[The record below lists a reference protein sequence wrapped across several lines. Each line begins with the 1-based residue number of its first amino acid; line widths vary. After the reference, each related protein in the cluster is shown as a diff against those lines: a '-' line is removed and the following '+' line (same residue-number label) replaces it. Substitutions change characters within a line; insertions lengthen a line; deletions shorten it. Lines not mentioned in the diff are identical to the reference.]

1 MNRINIDFQN
11 TSLRKKI
18 LLALHDTDKEIS
30 YDELVNILEIKIR
43 KKLTDSM
50 TVLRKNLLVQ
60 QGKNGVKITQ
70 LGIKYIKNIINI
82 KQ

>member
-11 TSLRKKI
+11 TSLRKNFF
-18 LLALHDTDKEIS
+18 LALHDTDKEIS

-50 TVLRKNLLVQ
+50 TVLRMNLLVQ
-60 QGKNGVKITQ
+60 QGKMV
-70 LGIKYIKNIINI
+70 
-82 KQ
+82 